1 MAQLRFLARTLLR
14 LLLRDASSK
23 SLRGFVISGSTSD
36 AKNLSEL
43 IGDRRFEIFEDNN
56 AFNPYPKF
64 MIDIFGGL
72 IPDIVLR
79 SSESGQNRIYIEVK
93 LRGD

>member
-1 MAQLRFLARTLLR
+1 MDEKQIEKALVAR
-14 LLLRDASSK
+14 LRDAKGNSR
-23 SLRGFVISGSTSD
+23 SLRGFTISGGTSD
-36 AKNLSEL
+36 AKNLGEL
-43 IGDRRFEIFEDNN
+43 MGDRPFEIFEDDS

-79 SSESGQNRIYIEVK
+79 SSESGQNR
-93 LRGD
+93 R